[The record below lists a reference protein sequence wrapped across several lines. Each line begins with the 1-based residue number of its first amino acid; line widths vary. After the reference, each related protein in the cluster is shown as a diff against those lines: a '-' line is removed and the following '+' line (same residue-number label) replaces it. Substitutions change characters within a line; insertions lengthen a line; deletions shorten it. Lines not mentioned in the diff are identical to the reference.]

1 MADYSIALQ
10 GKPMQITSQEDYL
23 KEIYALQN
31 AQQANQLN
39 KMVLG
44 EKQRGFTE
52 DEAVKNALRNLDR
65 TSPTFAQDEEA
76 AYAIK
81 GIEGLKTL
89 EAQRKERMLA
99 KKAQFETMVSQ
110 KDFDNQA
117 RRDLSFNSSDENVKA
132 YAQDAVLKGVYTQE
146 EADRAAAQLLAIP
159 VEQRKAFL
167 SSQGAKASDLMT
179 KPSSLATL
187 QNELAALPPKDPRRA
202 AYEDAI
208 RKETLSAD
216 MQAYETAKIQ
226 GFTGTLFDYKRQLAK
241 AGSPTSL
248 TKINAYMPASEEA
261 QKKYVDEIST
271 TRGQLKNAKGT
282 LQSIDKAIALVPS
295 AKQFMGPAGESLMS
309 ASSFLNNRLG
319 LNIDVKG
326 IKDATELR
334 TRIFFNIM
342 DNLKKMDAQ
351 PSQMQQQIMQDALG
365 TLGTDPNA
373 LPNVLSA
380 FKDVIKDKVDTYNQD
395 VTDAEAR
402 GVKFPYK
409 PQIDLGMPAERPKT
423 APAAPKKGAVVD
435 GFEFLGGNPADKANW
450 RQR

>member
-10 GKPMQITSQEDYL
+10 NKPMQVTSQEDYL

-81 GIEGLKTL
+81 GIEGLKAL
-89 EAQRKERMLA
+89 GAQRKERMLA

-167 SSQGAKASDLMT
+167 SSQGAKASDLIT
-179 KPSSLATL
+179 KPSGLATL
-187 QNELAALPPKDPRRA
+187 QNELAALPLNDPRRA

-216 MQAYETAKIQ
+216 MQAYETAKKQ
-226 GFTGTLFDYKRQLAK
+226 GFTGSLFDYKRQLAK

-248 TKINAYMPASEEA
+248 TKIDNFEPASVAA
-261 QKKYVDEIST
+261 QKEYVAEVRV
-271 TRGQLKNAKGT
+271 TRGQLKNVKGT
-282 LQSIDKAIALVPS
+282 LDSIEKAKALVPT
-295 AKQFMGPAGESLMS
+295 AKGFMGPGGEALLK

-319 LNIDVKG
+319 TNIDVKG
-326 IKDATELR
+326 ITDATELR
-334 TRIFFNIM
+334 TRLFGNIM
-342 DNLKKMDAQ
+342 ENLKKMDAQ
-351 PSQMQQQIMQDALG
+351 PSQMQQIIMHEALG
-365 TLGTDPNA
+365 NLGTDPNA
-373 LPNVLSA
+373 MNDVLDA
-380 FKDVIKDKVDTYNQD
+380 YADMLKGKVAEYNQD

-409 PQIDLGMPAERPKT
+409 PQIDLGIPANRNAVTPAGKNPHAGKT
-423 APAAPKKGAVVD
+423 DAQIKK
-435 GFEFLGGNPADKANW
+435 ELGII
-450 RQR
+450 

>member
-1 MADYSIALQ
+1 
-10 GKPMQITSQEDYL
+10 
-23 KEIYALQN
+23 
-31 AQQANQLN
+31 
-39 KMVLG
+39 VLG

-81 GIEGLKTL
+81 GIEGLKAL
-89 EAQRKERMLA
+89 GAQRKERMLA

-167 SSQGAKASDLMT
+167 SSQGAKASDLIT
-179 KPSSLATL
+179 KPSGLATL
-187 QNELAALPPKDPRRA
+187 QNELAALPLNDPRRA

-216 MQAYETAKIQ
+216 MQAYETAKKQ
-226 GFTGTLFDYKRQLAK
+226 GFTGSLFDYKRQLAK

-248 TKINAYMPASEEA
+248 TKIDNFEPASVAA
-261 QKKYVDEIST
+261 QKEYVAEVRV
-271 TRGQLKNAKGT
+271 TRGQLKNVKGT
-282 LQSIDKAIALVPS
+282 LDSIEKAKALVPT
-295 AKQFMGPAGESLMS
+295 AKGFMGPGGEALLK

-319 LNIDVKG
+319 TNIDVKG
-326 IKDATELR
+326 ITDATELR
-334 TRIFFNIM
+334 TRLFGNIM
-342 DNLKKMDAQ
+342 ENLKKMDAQ
-351 PSQMQQQIMQDALG
+351 PSQMQQIIMHEALG
-365 TLGTDPNA
+365 NLGTDPNA
-373 LPNVLSA
+373 MNDVLDA
-380 FKDVIKDKVDTYNQD
+380 YADMLKGKVAEYNQD

-409 PQIDLGMPAERPKT
+409 PQIDLGIPANRNAVTPAGKNPHAGKT
-423 APAAPKKGAVVD
+423 DAQIKK
-435 GFEFLGGNPADKANW
+435 ELGII
-450 RQR
+450 